1 MTQTV
6 VHVPAS
12 EGGGAFD
19 PTDIEITDNTSGAFL
34 IKEGSN
40 EYMRINTTNGSEQ
53 MVLKG
58 RPGSAAN
65 AQLFL
70 HDQPFLQGNRSNFI
84 QMSSSGVTL
93 QSGTSG
99 ARIDNIISNSGNNFR
114 ILGTSSLVNFLM
126 MDDSNATFTLNDSN
140 SALFKIQD
148 DAGSPLEFFKID
160 TTSGARD
167 IRMKTGAGNQIFTMQ
182 EGSGTGKFF
191 QIRNGAYNQIYMQ
204 DDNLFGILAERLT
217 HTMYAGGFHK
227 VVDASSAE
235 IFKIDE
241 DSNFTYTLDDASTA
255 VFKVV
260 DSNSSPR
267 TYLTIT
273 EAGATE
279 FGNAVG
285 TNTIRGS
292 SITSRSGNVVF
303 RNQNNSQQA
312 AFNNDFFIQ
321 NGGGGYKGQSVFGT
335 PVTTTSTGTVT
346 VASQTLKA
354 ARTFFYDSSGSGTAT
369 ITVQYKTDGTFYEDG
384 TSIAERHVTI
394 HNKDS
399 THNVTYKFEPMTN
412 EGTDFPALGSTDTVA
427 DDLVDGTGVTLTPGQ
442 TAIFKVIT
450 YAINSTHSNHKHYWT
465 TIAKG

>member
-1 MTQTV
+1 
-6 VHVPAS
+6 
-12 EGGGAFD
+12 
-19 PTDIEITDNTSGAFL
+19 
-34 IKEGSN
+34 
-40 EYMRINTTNGSEQ
+40 
-53 MVLKG
+53 
-58 RPGSAAN
+58 
-65 AQLFL
+65 
-70 HDQPFLQGNRSNFI
+70 
-84 QMSSSGVTL
+84 
-93 QSGTSG
+93 
-99 ARIDNIISNSGNNFR
+99 
-114 ILGTSSLVNFLM
+114 
-126 MDDSNATFTLNDSN
+126 
-140 SALFKIQD
+140 
-148 DAGSPLEFFKID
+148 
-160 TTSGARD
+160 SGARD

-335 PVTTTSTGTVT
+335 P
-346 VASQTLKA
+346 
-354 ARTFFYDSSGSGTAT
+354 
-369 ITVQYKTDGTFYEDG
+369 
-384 TSIAERHVTI
+384 
-394 HNKDS
+394 
-399 THNVTYKFEPMTN
+399 
-412 EGTDFPALGSTDTVA
+412 
-427 DDLVDGTGVTLTPGQ
+427 
-442 TAIFKVIT
+442 
-450 YAINSTHSNHKHYWT
+450 
-465 TIAKG
+465 